1 MLNVLLADDE
11 AAVLN
16 HLAQAVEWRQ
26 LGLQVC
32 AAVCNGVE
40 ALAYV
45 RSHSV
50 DILITDIRM
59 PGMDGL
65 ELCRQIRRTDPTMQI
80 IFLTGHA
87 DFEYARQA
95 VGLQAVDYCLKP
107 IDAAKLSQTLASAVR
122 GRFRN
127 APAHADALLD
137 RIEAGDTEATQKAF
151 RELGLRCESLY
162 LAGSAG
168 FPNLEQELGA
178 GLSCKVGKHKYLY
191 FSAQPFSRESAVRA
205 IAFAKGR
212 CGLGLPT
219 RPVAFAS
226 LADAIDDVLTMTLQ
240 YFIDGAPSLCE
251 QLVDGPLTEEL
262 FRQFEQRK
270 DDAMLLKPW
279 LCELAQANCSML
291 FNVRSAF
298 RLLSKAAVCPAVRK
312 HSEGEICLYGF
323 EQMAADHTRLSDL
336 LQELADSIH
345 IENAKKEAPV
355 SGTDSFLAI
364 IKYLNGHYAQNVPL
378 KDVAALF
385 HLNASYVSQLI
396 KAETGQTYTQYVT
409 QLRIDKAKELLR
421 TTSLSLAQV
430 SEAVGFNDYFYF
442 IKKFKREVG
451 VTPGKFV

>member
-11 AAVLN
+11 AAVLK
-16 HLAQAVEWRQ
+16 HLTQAVEWQ
-26 LGLQVC
+26 SLGLRVC
-32 AAVCNGVE
+32 AAVSNGVE
-40 ALAYV
+40 AFEYV
-45 RSHSV
+45 CSHPV

-65 ELCRQIRRTDPTMQI
+65 ELCRRIRKVDPAMQI
-80 IFLTGHA
+80 IFLTGYA

-107 IDAAKLSQTLASAVR
+107 IDTARLSQTLASAVR
-122 GRFRN
+122 GSFRS
-127 APAHADALLD
+127 APARADALLD
-137 RIEAGDTEATQKAF
+137 RIEAGDTAVIQNAF
-151 RELGLRCESLY
+151 RELGLQGDAIY

-168 FPNLEQELGA
+168 LPDLERELGA
-178 GLSCKVGKHKYLY
+178 ELSCKVGKHKYLY
-191 FSAQPFSRESAVRA
+191 FSARPFPREAAVRA

-212 CGLGLPT
+212 CGIGLPP
-219 RPVAFAS
+219 RPVAFDA
-226 LADAIDDVLTMTLQ
+226 LADAIDDVLAMTLQ
-240 YFIDGAPSLCE
+240 YFINGGPSLCE

-262 FRQFEQRK
+262 FHQFEQRK

-279 LCELAQANCSML
+279 LYELAQANGSML

-298 RLLSKAAVCPAVRK
+298 RLLSKAAACPAVQE
-312 HSEGEICLYGF
+312 HSEGDLCLYGF
-323 EQMAADHTRLSDL
+323 EQMAADHARLSDL
-336 LQELADSIH
+336 LLELADSIH
-345 IENAKKEAPV
+345 VETAKKEAPA

-364 IKYLNGHYAQNVPL
+364 IKYLNGHYTQDVPL
-378 KDVAALF
+378 KNVAALF

-409 QLRIDKAKELLR
+409 QLRISKAKELLR
-421 TTSLSLAQV
+421 TTNLSLAQV
-430 SEAVGFNDYFYF
+430 SEAAGFNDYFYF